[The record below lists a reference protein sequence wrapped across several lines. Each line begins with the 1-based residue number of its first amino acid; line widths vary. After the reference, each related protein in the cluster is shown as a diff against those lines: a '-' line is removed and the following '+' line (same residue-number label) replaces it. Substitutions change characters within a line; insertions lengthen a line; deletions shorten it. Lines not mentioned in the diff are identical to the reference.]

1 MSLEGK
7 EENKLVMEITTPT
20 TPMNYRNE
28 LFNGEEDVAGVVKYL
43 LAPSPQEIL
52 PRFKGTR
59 GKQLLQYV
67 VAYVQEDLD

>member
-52 PRFKGTR
+52 PRFKGKTTSSIR
-59 GKQLLQYV
+59 CCIC
-67 VAYVQEDLD
+67 ARRP